1 MELILMRGVSGS
13 GKSTLAR
20 TLCPAAQIFS
30 TDDLFMV
37 DKDYRFK
44 PAKLGEYHVENQKRV
59 EWALQEQ
66 WPVVCVDNTNT
77 QIWEMV
83 PYVRLADT
91 YGYQVK
97 LVEADTP
104 WRFDANVLAAINTHD
119 VPLETIKRMIAR
131 YEHGVTV
138 EDIRSFTKKEKMNDD

>member
-13 GKSTLAR
+13 GKSTLAW
-20 TLCPAAQIFS
+20 TLCPPAQVFS

-37 DKDYRFK
+37 GGEYRFD
-44 PAKLGEYHVENQKRV
+44 PSKLGEYHAENQRRV
-59 EWALQEQ
+59 EWAMQEQ

-83 PYVRLADT
+83 PYVNLADT
-91 YGYQVK
+91 YGYHVRI
-97 LVEADTP
+97 VEANTP
-104 WRFDANVLAAINTHD
+104 WRFDADVLAEKNTHG
-119 VPLETIKRMIAR
+119 VPREAIKRMIAR

-138 EDIRSFTKKEKMNDD
+138 EDIRSFAKKEVVRL

>member
-37 DKDYRFK
+37 DGDYRFK
-44 PAKLGEYHVENQKRV
+44 PAKLGDYHVENQRRV
-59 EWALQEQ
+59 EWALQEK

-83 PYVRLADT
+83 PYVRLADIMAWSLS
-91 YGYQVK
+91 G
-97 LVEADTP
+97 EA
-104 WRFDANVLAAINTHD
+104 
-119 VPLETIKRMIAR
+119 
-131 YEHGVTV
+131 
-138 EDIRSFTKKEKMNDD
+138 